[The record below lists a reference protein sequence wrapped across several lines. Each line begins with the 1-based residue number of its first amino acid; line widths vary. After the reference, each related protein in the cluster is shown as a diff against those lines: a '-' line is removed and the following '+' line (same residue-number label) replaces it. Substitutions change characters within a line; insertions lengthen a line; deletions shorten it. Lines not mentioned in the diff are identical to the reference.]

1 MGVMTPASGDPI
13 GLAAA
18 LVAGKKVPPD
28 VTQLLAEDHRTVLG
42 WFRDYAQ
49 CTEPTLRR
57 RLIQRICAALRAHMT
72 AEEQYLYRAID
83 DGGPNQELVGH
94 AFAEHADAKLIMD
107 RLEDERADEATVD
120 ELVAQLEA
128 EVAAHAADE
137 ESRLFPVLRRSNVD
151 LYGLGSL
158 VAARRVQQLL
168 VMNGALL
175 RPDENDADY
184 I

>member
-1 MGVMTPASGDPI
+1 MGVMTPAPGDPI

-28 VTQLLAEDHRTVLG
+28 VSQLLAEDHRTVLG
-42 WFRDYAQ
+42 WFRGYAQ

-57 RLIQRICAALRAHMT
+57 RLIRRICAALRAHMT

-83 DGGPNQELVGH
+83 DEGRNQELVGH

-107 RLEDERADEATVD
+107 RLEDERADQATVD
-120 ELVAQLEA
+120 ELVAQLEV
-128 EVAAHAADE
+128 EVAAHAAEE